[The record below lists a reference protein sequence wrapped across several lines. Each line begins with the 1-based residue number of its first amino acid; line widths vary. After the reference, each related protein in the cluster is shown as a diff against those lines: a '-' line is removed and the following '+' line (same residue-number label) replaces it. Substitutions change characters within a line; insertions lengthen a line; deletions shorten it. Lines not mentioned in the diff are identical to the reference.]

1 MFKKIAFLVLVIV
14 FLFSGMAF
22 GQVYERSETLY
33 TSGTQWGPP
42 SSWNPYNT
50 GGYAMGTFGLCYE
63 SLFLYDPLTNEYI
76 PWLAESGE
84 WISSKVYELKLR
96 TGVKW
101 NDGVAF
107 TANDVKFTFD
117 LAKTAAIG
125 LSPIWNFLGSV
136 DKVDDYT
143 VQLKFVD
150 SLYQELGWYIYNNP
164 IIPKHIW
171 ASKSAKDVTSG
182 IGENPVGTGA
192 YLFEASDQSKMV
204 WKKNPNWWATSAL
217 GLDPKP
223 KYIIDLVNSSN
234 NVALGQVIMGQYD
247 LNNNFLPGIAS
258 IVKGGYG
265 ISTYFPD
272 PPYMIAGNT
281 AWLLL
286 NLTKKPMDDVAFR
299 RAVAHAIDV
308 DQIVNVVYG
317 NIVAKADPSGLLPI
331 WDQYIDK
338 ALIQQLGFSYD
349 PEKAKAILAGAGYKD
364 VNGDGFVEASDGSK
378 IALSVVVP
386 FGWSDWMES
395 IKVVSRGC
403 QAVGINLAPE
413 YPDYPQ
419 YLDSKLKGTFDM
431 MICNDQQMSSTP
443 WTYYDWIFQNPIAD
457 IATMQNGNYGRYDN
471 KEAFALADE
480 LDKVKVGDIKGMRA
494 VISKLEKIELTD
506 LPLIPLWY
514 NGMWSQTSNAVW
526 TNWPSSAE
534 DSNHYLAATWRGYWN
549 MTGILMLCELKPAK

>member
-1 MFKKIAFLVLVIV
+1 MFKKIILLVLLIV

-22 GQVYERSETLY
+22 AQMYERSETLY

-84 WISSKVYELKLR
+84 WISSKVYELKVR
-96 TGVKW
+96 EGVKW
-101 NDGVAF
+101 NDGTMF
-107 TANDVKFTFD
+107 TAKDVKFTFD
-117 LAKTAAIG
+117 IAKTAAIG

-136 DKVDDYT
+136 DMVDDYK
-143 VQLKFVD
+143 VQLKFD
-150 SLYQELGWYIYNNP
+150 DPLYQELGWYIYNNP
-164 IIPKHIW
+164 IIPEHIW
-171 ASKSAKDVTSG
+171 ASKSTKDVTSG

-204 WKKNPNWWATSAL
+204 WKKNPNWWANSAL

-247 LNNNFLPGIAS
+247 LNNNFLPGIAA

-265 ISTYFPD
+265 
-272 PPYMIAGNT
+272 
-281 AWLLL
+281 
-286 NLTKKPMDDVAFR
+286 
-299 RAVAHAIDV
+299 IDV

-338 ALIQQLGFSYD
+338 ELVKQLGFSYN
-349 PEKAKAILAGAGYKD
+349 PEKAKTILSFAGYKD
-364 VNGDGFVEASDGSK
+364 VDGDGFIEAPDGSK

-403 QAVGINLAPE
+403 QAVGINLSPE

-419 YLDSKLKGTFDM
+419 YLDSKLNGTFDM

-443 WTYYDWIFQNPIAD
+443 WTYYDWMFQNPIAD

-471 KEAFALADE
+471 EEAFALADE
-480 LDKVKVGDIKGMRA
+480 LDKVKVGDIEGMKA
-494 VISKLEKIELTD
+494 VISKLEKIQLTD

-526 TNWPSSAE
+526 TDWPSSAE
-534 DSNHYLAATWRGYWN
+534 DANHYLAATWRGYWN
-549 MTGILMLCELKPAK
+549 MTGILMLCDLEPAK